1 MGPSTCR
8 FGQDTLAVMRAW
20 VARVFPS
27 THLAQCVKAVGDLA
41 RDSYSP
47 RSVASATL
55 INGAPRR
62 RQEQAAA
69 ERVPAKLP
77 DLPSMESLRAPSVG
91 VCTACGSALRVFADI
106 ELVWGWASSRN
117 GRRSPRRIASPTR
130 LWKNEAS
137 AWPGTW
143 RSGSPQRSVVVWPT
157 PLPPLCSG

>member
-1 MGPSTCR
+1 M
-8 FGQDTLAVMRAW
+8 MHAW

-27 THLAQCVKAVGDLA
+27 THLAQRVKAVGDLA

-55 INGAPRR
+55 IKGAPRR

-77 DLPSMESLRAPSVG
+77 DLPSMESLPAPSVG
-91 VCTACGSALRVFADI
+91 VCTACGSSLRVFADVA
-106 ELVWGWASSRN
+106 LVWGWARSRN
-117 GRRSPRRIASPTR
+117 GWRSPRRIAPPRRIASPTR

-137 AWPGTW
+137 ARPGTW

-157 PLPPLCSG
+157 PFPPLCSG